1 MHGLSHDVP
10 GQVQLLLTHFWGGT
24 ANQLPGGPARA
35 CPNVRGPTAH
45 LRALAV
51 LKQISAS
58 FPTIPIAHNQKQ
70 QKKHSHRANIALAP
84 MEKVFRVG
92 PLPLTPTNMHK
103 VSRVPFLFF

>member
-51 LKQISAS
+51 LNPISAS

-84 MEKVFRVG
+84 MEKVIRVG
-92 PLPLTPTNMHK
+92 PLP
-103 VSRVPFLFF
+103 